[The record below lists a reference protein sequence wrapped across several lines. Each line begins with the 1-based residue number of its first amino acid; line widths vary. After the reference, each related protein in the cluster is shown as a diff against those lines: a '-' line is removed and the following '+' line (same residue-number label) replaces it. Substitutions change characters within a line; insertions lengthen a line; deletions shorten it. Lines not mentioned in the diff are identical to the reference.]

1 MAEMNKCRICG
12 SPCGEILALG
22 KMPIANAFI
31 ADLKKKE
38 YFYDLSVVFCQECL
52 MVQLRDCVPPEMM
65 FNEDYAYF
73 SSISKAMEEHFRQM
87 ADEIADTISRK
98 RSPFIVELGCNDG
111 IMLKYISR
119 RGIRHLG
126 IEPSANVA
134 AEAARNGVN
143 VIGKFFNADTA
154 RAIRGEYGPADV
166 ICGANVMCHIENI
179 NSVFEGIELLL
190 RDDGVLFFEDPYL
203 YDILL
208 YNSFD
213 QIYDEHVYYY
223 SGHSVSRLA
232 RRHQLVLFDMKPQD
246 VHGGSMRYYIR
257 KDSAASVSDRVK
269 FHLKTEQD
277 ANLHKMEGYRGFQ
290 GKVDSICSDLKKCL
304 LDIRKKGG
312 RVVGYG
318 ATSKSTTL
326 LNYSQIGPDLIDY
339 ISDTTPTKIGKFTPG
354 TRIPIKSHDFFHT
367 DSPPYALLLA
377 WNHRKEI
384 LDKELRFRK
393 AGGKFITFF
402 PRLNIE

>member
-1 MAEMNKCRICG
+1 M
-12 SPCGEILALG
+12 EILSLG
-22 KMPIANAFI
+22 RMPIANAFI
-31 ADLKKKE
+31 SAVEKKE
-38 YFYDLSVVFCQECL
+38 YFYDLSVAFCPECL

-73 SSISKAMEEHFRQM
+73 SSISKAMEEHFREM
-87 ADEIADTISRK
+87 ADEIADTVSGK
-98 RSPFIVELGCNDG
+98 PSPFIVELGCNDG
-111 IMLKYISR
+111 IMLKHISR

-143 VIGKFFNADTA
+143 VIGKFFNAETA
-154 RAIRGEYGPADV
+154 REIRNEYGPADV
-166 ICGANVMCHIENI
+166 ICGANVMCHIEDI
-179 NSVFEGIELLL
+179 NSVFEGAELLL

-203 YDILL
+203 YDILR

-223 SGHSVSRLA
+223 SGLSVSRLA
-232 RRHQLVLFDMKPQD
+232 RRHRLMLFDMKPQD

-257 KDSAASVSDRVK
+257 KDSAESVSDAVK
-269 FHLKTEQD
+269 VHLKNEQN
-277 ANLHKMEGYRGFQ
+277 ANLHTMEGYRGFQ
-290 GKVDSICSDLKKCL
+290 EKVDRVCSDLKNCL

-326 LNYSQIGPDLIDY
+326 LNYANIGPSLIDY

-354 TRIPIKSHDFFHT
+354 THIPIRSYSAFQTGF
-367 DSPPYALLLA
+367 SPYTLLLA
-377 WNHRKEI
+377 WNHRSEI
-384 LDKELRFRK
+384 LAKEKEYRRK
-393 AGGKFITFF
+393 GGRFITFF
-402 PRLNIE
+402 PELYIE